1 MSNRDWGL
9 APLAPLSLRPAD
21 EVMRLERLG
30 SLHAC
35 RLSFVRTLMRQMGRQ
50 RWQVSRERFDLDE
63 NGYGTAIYRLQT
75 PYGRYHGVMF
85 AQPLDDAAR
94 SDRVIA
100 EAWDVT
106 FGLVEGDVD
115 DSLLAQMAANV
126 PLQEAGRQHPRLLV
140 MSRANKSLRNF
151 AHFVEALA
159 NGRQPDPTWLT
170 RVGYLYRTTAVY
182 GNGKFGIADF
192 ARLHENPDFRR
203 PFSAQMAGV
212 YLLRH
217 FSIEQVEHLAR
228 CRAPETACE
237 LATELRRYLGIG
249 NSTGLGMA
257 PFLINHPQLIAQWVN
272 QRETALAL
280 VQRQTPSEHERARLI
295 ALTRRAMQHLAE
307 TVTEDV
313 EQTERNTTTVEALPD
328 VLAWLESAPLEE
340 DLWAQLVAWS
350 ERTLSLEAQE
360 LINTLLIELYPEQVD
375 PLEEQMGV
383 NENLDLQPDM
393 PLMHLRQLIETHYS
407 WALEYEY
414 TSREGSYW
422 FWYRSTEKEEPRLG
436 VRHEE
441 PGTEK
446 EMLIAMGPR
455 VAHSHAAICEFLET
469 TPRAKVVDFL
479 LAKPRHKEIIRR
491 VQTLVKSTYG
501 DIHANLWHQGMKPMH
516 LLRTKLAFFGASRFD
531 PKSDRW
537 VRITLF
543 QGAPL
548 VEELNAEPEDL
559 SHFDDWSFPL
569 QPQLEKGCVAPAEL
583 SPQGDQSPQGERSP
597 LQQSPSQQQRTAQG
611 GMSL

>member
-1 MSNRDWGL
+1 MSNRDWAL
-9 APLAPLSLRPAD
+9 APLGHLNLRAAE
-21 EVMRLERLG
+21 EVMRLDRLG

-50 RWQVSRERFDLDE
+50 RWQVTRVRFDLDD
-63 NGYGTAIYRLQT
+63 NGYGTAVYRLQT
-75 PYGRYHGVMF
+75 PHGRYHGVMF
-85 AQPLDDAAR
+85 SQALDDECR

-115 DSLLAQMAANV
+115 ESLLEQMAANV
-126 PLQEAGRQHPRLLV
+126 PLQEAGRQHPRVLV
-140 MSRANKSLRNF
+140 LSRANKSLRNF

-159 NGRQPDPTWLT
+159 SGKQPDPQWLT

-182 GNGKFGIADF
+182 GNGKFGLADF

-203 PFSAQMAGV
+203 PFSVQMAGV

-217 FSIEQVEHLAR
+217 FSIEQVEHLAH
-228 CRAPETACE
+228 CQSPETACE

-257 PFLINHPQLIAQWVN
+257 PFLINHPQLIAQWVT

-280 VQRQTPSEHERARLI
+280 AQRQVPGEEDRARMI
-295 ALTRRAMQHLAE
+295 ALTQRAHQHLAE
-307 TVTEDV
+307 TVTEDA
-313 EQTERNTTTVEALPD
+313 EQSDRNAITVATLPD
-328 VLAWLESAPLEE
+328 VLNWLESVPLED
-340 DLWAQLVAWS
+340 DLWSQLVAWS

-360 LINTLLIELYPEQVD
+360 LINTLLIELYPEQAN
-375 PLEEQMGV
+375 PLEELMGV
-383 NENLDLQPDM
+383 NENLDLEPDM
-393 PLMHLRQLIETHYS
+393 PLMRLRQLIETHYG
-407 WALEYEY
+407 WALAHDYE
-414 TSREGSYW
+414 SRDGTYW
-422 FWYRSTEKEEPRLG
+422 FWYRSAEKEEPRLG
-436 VRHEE
+436 IRHEE
-441 PGTEK
+441 SGAEK
-446 EMLIAMGPR
+446 EVPIAMGAR
-455 VAHSHAAICEFLET
+455 VAHSHAAICEFLEES
-469 TPRAKVVDFL
+469 PRAKVVDFL
-479 LAKPRHKEIIRR
+479 LAKPRHKEITRR
-491 VQTLVKSTYG
+491 VQSLVKATYG
-501 DIHANLWHQGMKPMH
+501 DIHANLWHREMKPMH
-516 LLRTKLAFFGASRFD
+516 LLRAKLAFFGASRFD

-569 QPQLEKGCVAPAEL
+569 QPQLVNGVVQPASL
-583 SPQGDQSPQGERSP
+583 SPQSSPQS
-597 LQQSPSQQQRTAQG
+597 LQNNNLLREKG
-611 GMSL
+611 RHEGLL

>member
-1 MSNRDWGL
+1 MNNRDWALGTL
-9 APLAPLSLRPAD
+9 APLTLRSAD
-21 EVMRLERLG
+21 DVMQLERLG

-63 NGYGTAIYRLQT
+63 NGFGTAIYRLQT

-85 AQPLDDAAR
+85 AQPLDDAQR

-115 DSLLAQMAANV
+115 DSLLEQMAANV

-159 NGRQPDPTWLT
+159 NGQQPDPAWLT

-228 CRAPETACE
+228 CQAPDTACE

-257 PFLINHPQLIAQWVN
+257 PFLINHPQLIAQWVH

-280 VQRQTPSEHERARLI
+280 AQRQVPCEEDRKRLI
-295 ALTRRAMQHLAE
+295 TLTRRAQQHLAE
-307 TVTEDV
+307 TVTEDA
-313 EQTERNTTTVEALPD
+313 EQSARNAETVASLPGI
-328 VLAWLESAPLEE
+328 LAWLEYAPLEE
-340 DLWAQLVAWS
+340 DLWTQLVAWS

-360 LINTLLIELYPEQVD
+360 LINTLLIELYPDHVD
-375 PLEEQMGV
+375 PLEDQMGV
-383 NENLDLQPDM
+383 TENLDLTPDM
-393 PLMHLRQLIETHYS
+393 PLIHLRLLIETHYN
-407 WALEYEY
+407 WALEHDY

-422 FWYRSTEKEEPRLG
+422 FWYRSAEKEEPRLG

-441 PGTEK
+441 PGAEK

-455 VAHSHAAICEFLET
+455 VAHSHAAICEFLEE

-491 VQTLVKSTYG
+491 VQTLVKDTYG
-501 DIHANLWHQGMKPMH
+501 DIHANLWHQDMKPMQ

-537 VRITLF
+537 VRITMF

-559 SHFDDWSFPL
+559 SDFDNWSFPL
-569 QPQLEKGCVAPAEL
+569 QPQLENGVIEPSVL
-583 SPQGDQSPQGERSP
+583 SPHAQASASSLHPQPARGEM
-597 LQQSPSQQQRTAQG
+597 L
-611 GMSL
+611 

>member
-1 MSNRDWGL
+1 MNNRDWAL
-9 APLAPLSLRPAD
+9 TPLAPLTLRPAD
-21 EVMRLERLG
+21 DVMQLERLG

-85 AQPLDDAAR
+85 AQALDDSRR

-115 DSLLAQMAANV
+115 DSLLEQMAANV

-151 AHFVEALA
+151 AHFVEALSS
-159 NGRQPDPTWLT
+159 GQQPDPEWLT

-192 ARLHENPDFRR
+192 ARLCENPDFRR
-203 PFSAQMAGV
+203 PFSPQMAGV

-228 CRAPETACE
+228 SQAPETACE

-257 PFLINHPQLIAQWVN
+257 PFLIHHPQLIAQWVH

-280 VQRQTPSEHERARLI
+280 AQRQPPSEEDRKRLI
-295 ALTRRAMQHLAE
+295 SLARRAQQHLME
-307 TVTEDV
+307 TVTEDA
-313 EQTERNTTTVEALPD
+313 EQSQRNAETVASLPD
-328 VLAWLESAPLEE
+328 VLAWLEYAPLEE
-340 DLWAQLVAWS
+340 DLWTQLVAWS

-360 LINTLLIELYPEQVD
+360 LINTLLIELYPELVD

-383 NENLDLQPDM
+383 TENLDLTPDM
-393 PLMHLRQLIETHYS
+393 PLIHLRQLIETHYS
-407 WALEYEY
+407 WALEHDY
-414 TSREGSYW
+414 TSQEGSYW
-422 FWYRSTEKEEPRLG
+422 FWYRSAEKEEPRLG

-441 PGTEK
+441 PGAEK

-455 VAHSHAAICEFLET
+455 VAHSHAAICDFLEDE
-469 TPRAKVVDFL
+469 PRAKVVDFL

-491 VQTLVKSTYG
+491 VQTLVKDTYG
-501 DIHANLWHQGMKPMH
+501 DIHANLWHQDMKPMH

-569 QPQLEKGCVAPAEL
+569 QPTLENGAVGPAGL
-583 SPQGDQSPQGERSP
+583 SPHASSSEPSANQPACGERS
-597 LQQSPSQQQRTAQG
+597 
-611 GMSL
+611 